1 MTEEAKE
8 AKRQY
13 MREYMKK
20 YREKNREKLNEN
32 RRKWAAENPDR
43 IKAYAEKQ
51 WERKARELKENM
63 M

>member
-1 MTEEAKE
+1 MEVQKVTEEAKE

-32 RRKWAAENPDR
+32 RRKWAAENPDK
-43 IKAYAEKQ
+43 IKEYNIRQ
-51 WERKARELKENM
+51 WERKAR
-63 M
+63 